1 METISTNC
9 IDCHSTFD
17 AENVTFNGRPL
28 FSNSICPSCLDRR
41 VEESDRNRQREILEG
56 RRNAFWAEVPRLY
69 AETDKA
75 RLHANLAQAIDSWEY
90 SPKGLGMIGKSGAG
104 KTRAAVE
111 ILFREHEL
119 GRSICFL
126 KATKLT
132 QHAQDRFNNDD
143 QIKHTAEMR
152 LRKAYSCK
160 LLLLDDLGKGRLPA
174 SAEELLYDLIDE
186 RSERGLP
193 VIWTSNA
200 NSDDLHVMLS
210 NDRGQA
216 IIRRLI
222 DFSKLVT
229 I

>member
-1 METISTNC
+1 M
-9 IDCHSTFD
+9 
-17 AENVTFNGRPL
+17 PK
-28 FSNSICPSCLDRR
+28 
-41 VEESDRNRQREILEG
+41 
-56 RRNAFWAEVPRLY
+56 LY

-152 LRKAYSCK
+152 LRKAYACK

-200 NSDDLHVMLS
+200 NSDDLHAMLS